1 MKKIVYQNQSGIDSF
16 LKKVNDI
23 KASVTILLDEFN
35 KLDLFKLT
43 SIDDLSHLIS
53 KKESFLMERIEEELP
68 IQKLGNFRINKKE
81 AVALLDL
88 PSFTVVIDCCN
99 NCKEFSSYSRL
110 FNYDGLKL
118 EVDEIRLQ
126 LHTDA
131 YRFYSTTKDQENL
144 AAAHEAAVKAL
155 DQFQKALIASGA
167 PTMSNNISIGT
178 YFAVSDNTIK
188 EMEGFYISNFSAT

>member
-1 MKKIVYQNQSGIDSF
+1 
-16 LKKVNDI
+16 
-23 KASVTILLDEFN
+23 
-35 KLDLFKLT
+35 
-43 SIDDLSHLIS
+43 
-53 KKESFLMERIEEELP
+53 MERIEEELP

-126 LHTDA
+126 LHSDA
-131 YRFYSTTKDQENL
+131 YRFYATTKDQENL

-155 DQFQKALIASGA
+155 DQLQKALIASGA